1 MTYLCRRMTFQDCIF
16 LLIRGITGYDPAV
29 HSAAWQPPG
38 QGNIMEQQDRRNW
51 KAFMNEL
58 KQDPN
63 KHKRNIAIALI
74 VAGIAA
80 GSWLLSSSDEEQT
93 KPERRL
99 PVEVV
104 SVQTRDLQETVR
116 GIGTLGARAE
126 VVITAETAGRVAALH
141 FDEGS
146 PVVKDD
152 VLIELD
158 ARKARSQLAAREAAL
173 EAARVRVANLERSFN
188 RQQRLLEQS
197 LVSEEQF
204 EQVRTEL
211 DSVRAERDRL
221 EAEVVFG
228 REQLKD
234 TVIRAPFSGT
244 ISERRV
250 DPGAYITPG
259 QSLATLYQ
267 LDPLEFS
274 FSLPERYAGIIA
286 DGQPVEVTT
295 AAFPNRSFVGELS
308 FISPNVDESTRT
320 LRVKARVPNPQH
332 ELKPGAF
339 ATALVTV
346 GTRVDRPVVPSEA
359 LVATRSGYMLFV
371 VEEGIALSRAVEI
384 GLRYE
389 DEVEITS
396 GLQVG
401 ELVVRAGHMRLD
413 SGVAVNIIN
422 ESFSNHP

>member
-1 MTYLCRRMTFQDCIF
+1 
-16 LLIRGITGYDPAV
+16 
-29 HSAAWQPPG
+29 
-38 QGNIMEQQDRRNW
+38 
-51 KAFMNEL
+51 MNDL
-58 KQDPN
+58 KHN
-63 KHKRNIAIALI
+63 HKRKRNIAIAVI
-74 VAGIAA
+74 AAGIAA
-80 GSWLLSSSDEEQT
+80 VVWLFPSEEQQAEQS
-93 KPERRL
+93 ERRF

-104 SVQTRDLQETVR
+104 SVQSGDLQETVR
-116 GIGTLGARAE
+116 GIGTLEARAE
-126 VVITAETAGRVAALH
+126 VVISAEAAGRVAALH
-141 FDEGS
+141 FDEGR
-146 PVVKDD
+146 PVAKGD

-173 EAARVRVANLERSFN
+173 EAAKARMANLDRSFK

-197 LVSEEQF
+197 LVSEEEF
-204 EQVRTEL
+204 EKVRTEL

-221 EAEVVFG
+221 EAEVAYSH
-228 REQLKD
+228 EQLQD

-250 DPGAYITPG
+250 DPGAYVTPG

-286 DGQPVEVTT
+286 HGQPVEVRT
-295 AAFPNRSFVGELS
+295 AAFPNQSFVGELS
-308 FISPNVDESTRT
+308 FVSPSVDESTRT

-346 GTRVDRPVVPSEA
+346 GTRTDRPMVPSEA
-359 LVATRSGYMLFV
+359 LVATRTGYMLFV

-384 GLRYE
+384 GLRNE
-389 DEVEITS
+389 DEVEIIS
-396 GLQVG
+396 GLSLG
-401 ELVVRAGHMRLD
+401 ELVVRAGHMRLN
-413 SGVAVNIIN
+413 SGAAVNIIN
-422 ESFSNHP
+422 ESLSNHL